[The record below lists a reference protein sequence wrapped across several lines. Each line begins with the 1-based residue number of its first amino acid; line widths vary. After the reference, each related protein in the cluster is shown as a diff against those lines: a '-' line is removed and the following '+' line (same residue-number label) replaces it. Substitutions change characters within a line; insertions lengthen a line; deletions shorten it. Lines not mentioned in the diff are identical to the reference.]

1 MKLNN
6 EQFNILR
13 EISKNPSKSQ
23 RELAKQFNLSLGKVN
38 YCLKALKEKGIIKIQ
53 NFKKN
58 QNKLNYLYILTP
70 LGIAEKTNLTIQFMR
85 KKIQEY
91 DELKKEKEE
100 LDKLNSN
107 RKKNLNVDHN

>member
-38 YCLKALKEKGIIKIQ
+38 YCLRALKDKGIIKIQ

-58 QNKLNYLYILTP
+58 HNKLNYLYILTP

-91 DELKKEKEE
+91 DELKKE
-100 LDKLNSN
+100 LDKLNIN
-107 RKKNLNVDHN
+107 KTNKQNVDHN